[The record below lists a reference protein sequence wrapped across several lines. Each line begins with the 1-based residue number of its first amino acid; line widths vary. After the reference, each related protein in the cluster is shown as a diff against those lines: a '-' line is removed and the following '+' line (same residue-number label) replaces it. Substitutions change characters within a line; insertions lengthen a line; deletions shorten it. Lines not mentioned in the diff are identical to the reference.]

1 NFQINTH
8 EVEIFAGIKSTVGK
22 HFNFNAK
29 AGFVSYTNLPL
40 FINDTSSSD
49 GKTFLVVNETK
60 INNLRLHADASFISQ
75 DKFTVNAGATLNI
88 YNGLKINERAW
99 GTIPMEITASM
110 RWWAFKQLLLKSD
123 FKMFAGSPV
132 LLKNNQDKNL
142 AGGIDLSAGLEYR
155 INNRFSAWLDL
166 NNVFNNKYQRWNQY
180 EVYGLHVLGGVI
192 VRF

>member
-1 NFQINTH
+1 
-8 EVEIFAGIKSTVGK
+8 
-22 HFNFNAK
+22 
-29 AGFVSYTNLPL
+29 
-40 FINDTSSSD
+40 
-49 GKTFLVVNETK
+49 
-60 INNLRLHADASFISQ
+60 LHADASFISQ

-88 YNGLKINERAW
+88 YNGLKINDRAW

-180 EVYGLHVLGGVI
+180 EVYGLHILGGVI